1 MSTRATNNGSFLNG
15 YHAPASLWKS
25 HLDRSLEEDQWHWDW
40 TTRGALADAGARN
53 QIRTARVVAKSSG
66 VWAGQGLDEAVAA
79 LARAE
84 GFQLECRSALEN
96 GAAFKPGDI
105 VTRWSGPA
113 HALLVFERS
122 YLNLASWCS
131 GIATRTRTTVDLV
144 AQAWASAGRGSERPI
159 PRVTATRKTLPGF
172 RDLSIQAV
180 IAGGGYSHRTS
191 LAGGVLIK
199 ENHIAAAG
207 GIEAAVHGARAVAPH
222 GLSIEIEVRNQEE
235 FTQALGLG
243 VGCIMLDNFRPEEVR
258 SAIESTRA
266 LPGTGRPLI
275 EVSGGIHDG
284 NIASYVMSGVDIISS
299 GSLTHS
305 VKASDLS
312 MLIDWE

>member
-1 MSTRATNNGSFLNG
+1 MSSRAISNESFLNG
-15 YHAPASLWKS
+15 YHAPASLWKE
-25 HLDRSLEEDQWHWDW
+25 HLERSLEEDQWHWDW
-40 TTRGALADAGARN
+40 TTRGALADPGARN
-53 QIRTARVVAKSSG
+53 RIRTARVVAKSSG

-84 GFQLECRSALEN
+84 GFNLECRSAVEN
-96 GAAFKPGDI
+96 GASFNPGDI

-131 GIATRTRTTVDLV
+131 GIATRTRAAADQV
-144 AQAWASAGRGSERPI
+144 AHAWKAAGKGSDRLM

-180 IAGGGYSHRTS
+180 LAGGGYSHRTS

-207 GIEAAVHGARAVAPH
+207 GIAAAVQGARAVAPH
-222 GLSIEIEVRNQEE
+222 GLLIEIEVRNQAELTE
-235 FTQALGLG
+235 AIGLG

-258 SAIESTRA
+258 SAVESIQPLT
-266 LPGTGRPLI
+266 GSGRPLI
-275 EVSGGIHDG
+275 EVSGGIHDA
-284 NIASYVMSGVDIISS
+284 NIAAYVIPGVDLISS